1 MPRPSPIQNNLF
13 VICPYVSIC
22 FICQFPEHFIFYRD
36 RFLCDV
42 SCDIELF
49 CHGAAHVGPRGHR
62 VAQAQVNVSRFAQ
75 DKLIQT
81 KGNVSRLAQTQLA
94 WSQVVLRLAQVN
106 VSSAGLRI
114 RIRIRFSN
122 FSASGYGSGFQIFW
136 IRIWIRFRPRF
147 WKIAERSLKVI
158 YQKKIYD

>member
-1 MPRPSPIQNNLF
+1 MPPPSPIQNNLF

-22 FICQFPEHFIFYRD
+22 FICKFPEHFIFYRD

-81 KGNVSRLAQTQLA
+81 KGNVSRLALTQLA

-122 FSASGYGSGFQIFW
+122 FSGSGSGFS
-136 IRIWIRFRPRF
+136 PDSGTT
-147 WKIAERSLKVI
+147 KKSAERSIKVI
-158 YQKKIYD
+158 YQMKT